1 MVTFIHP
8 GLIFK
13 PGCVFLSG
21 KFNVGT
27 CQISNMIIKGWKYCL
42 LLISLLMLALSGYSQ
57 VTKLVGEQIRIS
69 DSGKVELKCIPVKI
83 TKTMQ
88 IDKVTG
94 NNDGFWIQKDSETI
108 YKFKDMKEPIGI
120 KLNPGTYYVYPN
132 LKANQRE
139 AQVEVSLH

>member
-1 MVTFIHP
+1 MVTLIHP

-13 PGCVFLSG
+13 PGCVFLSE
-21 KFNVGT
+21 KLYFGT
-27 CQISNMIIKGWKYCL
+27 CQISNMINLVIKNSL
-42 LLISLLMLALSGYSQ
+42 LIISLLVLTLSGFTQ
-57 VTKLVGEQIRIS
+57 VTKLVGEQIRTPDS
-69 DSGKVELKCIPVKI
+69 DKVELKCIPVKI

-120 KLNPGTYYVYPN
+120 RLKPGTYYVYPN

>member
-1 MVTFIHP
+1 
-8 GLIFK
+8 
-13 PGCVFLSG
+13 
-21 KFNVGT
+21 
-27 CQISNMIIKGWKYCL
+27 MIIKVWKY
-42 LLISLLMLALSGYSQ
+42 SLLMIILLMLTLSGFTQ

-108 YKFKDMKEPIGI
+108 YKFKDMKDPIGI
-120 KLNPGTYYVYPN
+120 RLNPGTYYVYPN